1 MKWFKYLQPILD
13 FLSFLIFQQYFFAKC
28 CLPQSWEAVKCQ
40 VNVPRSWNSQEFVVL
55 VWIID
60 SKITV
65 HDPPPLQFLQWFEV
79 SPTPAKKLLDVFQSD
94 LKTRIIWVFQQT
106 FEEIRFLNR
115 CVRAKKNQA
124 RLPAPIALIGDF
136 PDLPRKSFRWYLD
149 VYFENYA
156 EMDST
161 HQELY
166 FLLLWASQLSKRSSG
181 GLGEVK
187 KM

>member
-1 MKWFKYLQPILD
+1 MHLCGSLFVI
-13 FLSFLIFQQYFFAKC
+13 FLIFQQYFFREMLPASTLRGCKMPGKC
-28 CLPQSWEAVKCQ
+28 SSELKLTGICPLGLNYWFWNYSSWPA
-40 VNVPRSWNSQEFVVL
+40 PIAIF
-55 VWIID
+55 
-60 SKITV
+60 TV
-65 HDPPPLQFLQWFEV
+65 IWSFTNPC
-79 SPTPAKKLLDVFQSD
+79 KKSLDVFQSD

-115 CVRAKKNQA
+115 CVRAKKKSSPVA
-124 RLPAPIALIGDF
+124 RPHCINWWF

-166 FLLLWASQLSKRSSG
+166 FLLLLASQLSKRSSG

-187 KM
+187 KL